1 MELLPGRG
9 DHTPQN
15 KSLQERKF
23 DLYAEEVR
31 ADITLR
37 KFMTYIHASR
47 DVFCM
52 LLLVGMIVLGLYG
65 VVDIYLFA
73 GSQAVNALIKWGD
86 RGQSK
91 VNEYLYGKRRE

>member
-1 MELLPGRG
+1 MELVHKRG
-9 DHTPQN
+9 DESPRN
-15 KSLQERKF
+15 KSLQEKKF

-31 ADITLR
+31 ADIALR
-37 KFMTYIHASR
+37 KHVTYVHTSR

-52 LLLVGMIVLGLYG
+52 LFLAAMIVLGLYG
-65 VVDIYLFA
+65 FVDLYTLI

-91 VNEYLYGKRRE
+91 VNEYLYNRRRE